1 MDPRR
6 MLPYIGGLLI
16 LAFALASL
24 SRSQLG
30 SSILFR
36 SYWLL
41 YLIYLGPVVILGI
54 VVVLIVLIGLN
65 WRELGAAIGFGLA
78 QKRAMRKRRSR
89 YSFWI
94 SLLFWAIAIG
104 VLIER
109 PGSIFNPTQTNTTAI
124 ANIVGESE
132 TPSNPFLGGRFLPT
146 VSSLVQN
153 SWFSIS
159 FLGLLIVAS
168 LVLIQSVRVAMKE
181 IGEMNSQEL
190 EVRRKEGLDVVN
202 LAIMLV
208 DDRSADPR
216 TRIITCYQHMIA
228 AVTRLGVPVSSD
240 QTARELERTISSTF
254 MLKGS
259 ATAKL
264 TQLFEEARYSLHDI
278 TDEDAANAREY
289 LESIAGE
296 LSL

>member
-1 MDPRR
+1 

-41 YLIYLGPVVILGI
+41 YLIYLGPVIILGI

-78 QKRAMRKRRSR
+78 RKRAMRKRRSR

-109 PGSIFNPTQTNTTAI
+109 PGSIFNPTQ
-124 ANIVGESE
+124 
-132 TPSNPFLGGRFLPT
+132 SNPFLGGRFLPT

-240 QTARELERTISSTF
+240 QTVRELERTISSTF

-259 ATAKL
+259 STAKL

>member
-1 MDPRR
+1 MDLRR

-24 SRSQLG
+24 SRGQLG
-30 SSILFR
+30 GSILFR

-54 VVVLIVLIGLN
+54 VVALIVLIGLN

-78 QKRAMRKRRSR
+78 RKRAMRKRRSR
-89 YSFWI
+89 YSFWA
-94 SLLFWAIAIG
+94 SLVIWAIAIG

-109 PGSIFNPTQTNTTAI
+109 PGSIFNPTQTNATAI
-124 ANIVGESE
+124 TKIVGESS
-132 TPSNPFLGGRFLPT
+132 TLSNPFLGGHILPT
-146 VSSLVQN
+146 ISSLVQN
-153 SWFSIS
+153 SWFSIA
-159 FLGLLIVAS
+159 FLGLLVVAGF
-168 LVLIQSVRVAMKE
+168 VLIQSVRVAMKE
-181 IGEMNSQEL
+181 TVETNSQEL
-190 EVRRKEGLDVVN
+190 EVRRKEGLHAVN
-202 LAIMLV
+202 RAIMLV

-216 TRIITCYQHMIA
+216 TRIIICYQHMIT
-228 AVTRLGVPVSSD
+228 AVARLGVPVSSD
-240 QTARELERTISSTF
+240 QTARELERTIRSTF

-278 TDEDAANAREY
+278 TNEDAAYAREY